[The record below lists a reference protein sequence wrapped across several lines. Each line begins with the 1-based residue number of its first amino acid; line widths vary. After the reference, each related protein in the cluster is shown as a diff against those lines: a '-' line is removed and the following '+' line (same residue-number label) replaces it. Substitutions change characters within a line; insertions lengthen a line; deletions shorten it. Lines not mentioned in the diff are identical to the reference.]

1 MQKQLEMMNKR
12 FREVMNKMIG
22 LRTAVASLRGGL
34 VCRDFK
40 GKRPARWAISPP
52 YESITKNTDEKAG
65 DFDHKHGTRF
75 W

>member
-12 FREVMNKMIG
+12 FREVINKMIG

-40 GKRPARWAISPP
+40 GKRPAR
-52 YESITKNTDEKAG
+52 
-65 DFDHKHGTRF
+65 
-75 W
+75 